1 MQALE
6 EVQSELDALSS
17 GCSAINTALAADRSS
32 SADLLSE
39 SDKLQHELATSQKRS
54 TLVQSFFKQYQL
66 SAVETSA
73 LQVCVIAVV
82 LVAVLAKSAACCLL
96 RVPPALFK
104 TCPAPDF
111 CERNVCVPNVCVLQ
125 EADISDPFF
134 DALERV
140 GSIHR
145 SCRNLLSSHH
155 HRAGLELM
163 DAMSA
168 YQETAYER
176 LCR

>member
-1 MQALE
+1 MSLLSVKR
-6 EVQSELDALSS
+6 EVDWCTASLSS
-17 GCSAINTALAADRSS
+17 ISCQQQKFQHCRYILQNNSLLQLLAGQTAGQSAFT
-32 SADLLSE
+32 LLQ
-39 SDKLQHELATSQKRS
+39 D
-54 TLVQSFFKQYQL
+54 
-66 SAVETSA
+66 
-73 LQVCVIAVV
+73 
-82 LVAVLAKSAACCLL
+82 
-96 RVPPALFK
+96 
-104 TCPAPDF
+104 
-111 CERNVCVPNVCVLQ
+111 
-125 EADISDPFF
+125 ADIGSTFF

-163 DAMSA
+163 DAMST